1 MSIDPYGKRKTTYSI
16 LKKTMPIIQGQLKFE
31 CVALLSG
38 MYRELVHWLQVSM
51 KTHDSRLTFM
61 ALMVTTRAH
70 IPTYMYSCILIDYII

>member
-16 LKKTMPIIQGQLKFE
+16 LKKMPTIQGQLKFE

-51 KTHDSRLTFM
+51 KTHDGRLTFT

-70 IPTYMYSCILIDYII
+70 IQAYSCILIDYII